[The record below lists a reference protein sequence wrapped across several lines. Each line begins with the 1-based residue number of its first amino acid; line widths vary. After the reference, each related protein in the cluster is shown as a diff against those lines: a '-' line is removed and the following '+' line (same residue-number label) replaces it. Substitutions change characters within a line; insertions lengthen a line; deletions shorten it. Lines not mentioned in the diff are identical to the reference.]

1 MVQRLPSLSW
11 LRAFEAAAR
20 HLSFTH
26 AAEELFLTQAAI
38 SKQVK
43 LLEQFLREPLF

>member
-1 MVQRLPSLSW
+1 MSFDALPPLNW

-26 AAEELFLTQAAI
+26 AAQELNLTQAAI
-38 SKQVK
+38 SKQV
-43 LLEQFLREPLF
+43 